1 MDLMREQMLRN
12 GSIGPRDEQQAV
24 LDKGG
29 RLVWR
34 RQVQQFCLFMTSI
47 CVAVTRCQ
55 GRHCKASAWMTLV
68 QELYGSPLTWIVAL
82 CVSNQL
88 LSPSERRL
96 VRWGM
101 QVLTM
106 ACDLALSDNP
116 ALP

>member
-12 GSIGPRDEQQAV
+12 GSIGPRDEQQGI
-24 LDKGG
+24 LDMGG

-34 RQVQQFCLFMTSI
+34 RQVQQCRIFMTSLYDAVTRI
-47 CVAVTRCQ
+47 CDAVTRCQ
-55 GRHCKASAWMTLV
+55 RKNCKASAWMTLV
-68 QELYGSPLTWIVAL
+68 QELYGSPLTWIVAH

-101 QVLTM
+101 QVLTVIT
-106 ACDLALSDNP
+106 LGL
-116 ALP
+116 